1 MTENARQKTRGV
13 YLRLNM
19 NQRLRGSVVCL
30 LVSLL
35 LLLYSLVGDSG
46 GGQALGWQVEGE
58 TVGGGEPVRPDPA
71 GYILYCPCMGRFGNQ
86 ADHFLGK
93 CLKIY

>member
-1 MTENARQKTRGV
+1 MTENARQETRGV

-58 TVGGGEPVRPDPA
+58 TVGGGEPVSPDPA